1 LSEFAK
7 QSLINSALNT
17 MFRLGEQ
24 KPLAL
29 HRQVAKLWGNTGEHM
44 TSLSFQS
51 PIGVITLTREGD
63 DITSLRWTKTPP
75 KREPPPKVGGVL
87 LEAKAQ
93 LLAYFRGDLRRFD
106 LSMSCPSTPFEHGVM
121 ESMMSI
127 SYGRTKTYGEIAG
140 YVGGSAQAVGAACGT
155 NPLPIL
161 IPCHRVVG
169 SNNLGGYSGAG
180 GIESK
185 VFLLRLEGGG
195 GLLL

>member
-1 LSEFAK
+1 MS
-7 QSLINSALNT
+7 
-17 MFRLGEQ
+17 
-24 KPLAL
+24 
-29 HRQVAKLWGNTGEHM
+29 
-44 TSLSFQS
+44 SLSFQS
-51 PIGVITLTREGD
+51 PIGVITITRDGD
-63 DITSLRWTKTPP
+63 DITSLSWSKTRREQTPP
-75 KREPPPKVGGVL
+75 DEAHGVL
-87 LEAKAQ
+87 AEAKAQ

-106 LSMSCPSTPFEHGVM
+106 LSMSCPSTPFQHGVF

-127 SYGRTKTYGEIAG
+127 PYGLTKTYGEIAG
-140 YVGGSAQAVGAACGT
+140 YVDGSAQAVGAACGA

-169 SNNLGGYSGAG
+169 ASTLGGYSGAG

>member
-1 LSEFAK
+1 
-7 QSLINSALNT
+7 
-17 MFRLGEQ
+17 
-24 KPLAL
+24 
-29 HRQVAKLWGNTGEHM
+29 M

-63 DITSLRWTKTPP
+63 DITSLKWTKLAHQ
-75 KREPPPKVGGVL
+75 KVSQTEAGGVL
-87 LEAKAQ
+87 GEAKAQ

-106 LSMSCPSTPFEHGVM
+106 LSMSCPSTPFQHGVF

-127 SYGRTKTYGEIAG
+127 SYGRTKTYGEIAS
-140 YVGGSAQAVGAACGT
+140 YVDGSAQAVGAACGA

-169 SNNLGGYSGAG
+169 ASNLGGYSGAG

-195 GLLL
+195 GLLI